1 MTLFSMILIVLMV
14 GAVISVSFI
23 KDLLAAVIVYM
34 VFGLIMTV
42 LWLQLNA
49 PDLAITEAAVGVGI
63 TGILFVLTLKR
74 VGEMKQ

>member
-1 MTLFSMILIVLMV
+1 MTLFSMILIILMV

-23 KDLLAAVIVYM
+23 KNLLASVIVYM
-34 VFGLIMTV
+34 VFGLIMTI

-63 TGILFVLTLKR
+63 TGILFILTLKR
-74 VGEMKQ
+74 VGEMKR